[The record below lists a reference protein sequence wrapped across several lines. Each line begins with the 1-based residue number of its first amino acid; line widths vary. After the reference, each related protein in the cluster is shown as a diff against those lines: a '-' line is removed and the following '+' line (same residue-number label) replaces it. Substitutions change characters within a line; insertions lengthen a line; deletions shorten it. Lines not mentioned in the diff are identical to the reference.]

1 MLHQRTAELAL
12 VSFSMFEPRRKV
24 VDYIR
29 PVETS
34 HYGFLIRDRP
44 NQRGDNSVNWRAY
57 TEPFAFDLW
66 VTTAA
71 LLVCSAALWTVL
83 ESGSPSKS
91 TEEGEHPPQPFWSVL
106 GVLVQQGAFVLPET
120 SSQRILFGSLWVFSV
135 VLFASF
141 TSNIVSLLA
150 STRYVMPF
158 ETLEQLAAL
167 TDWKIIADPD
177 SADLGL
183 VTSLPEISGRHSI
196 IKALLPHGLEILF
209 TESDATL
216 FTARI
221 NVDHVL
227 RRNCSFVWSAIRATL
242 EPGGAVIY
250 EAWTFPGD
258 PRPLTELRGYW
269 TKAEGLWLEP
279 RQYDGPKDFKGRT
292 LRVAMLEDPPY
303 VTLDN
308 SSGKPV
314 LGGYLPGVLDMLAA
328 GLNFTP
334 KIVCPKDG
342 KFGYQLPNGTWNG
355 IVGLLQHRRAELMLV
370 SLVMLEQR
378 RRVVDY
384 LGPVEWTYYGFVI
397 RDRTLRLGDSEVNW
411 RAYTEPFSPALWTAA
426 FALLLCAAGVWSAM
440 AAAAPQA
447 ETNASEPGAT
457 ATPAEPFW
465 TVLGV
470 LVQQGASVVPESS
483 SQRILLGSLWVFSVV
498 LFASFTSNIV
508 SLLASTRYVM
518 PFETLEQLAALTDW
532 KIIAN
537 PESADLHQLFRIHEL
552 NRTGKLEPIKA
563 FLPHALDILL
573 TNDKTV
579 LFTAFSNVDHVLRR
593 NCSFVWSAIRVL
605 PSAGYLTA
613 QRDLPYRDA
622 IATRLSHLSE
632 AGLLKHLWE
641 KTLLQPTA
649 AGCRRLSQ
657 FSTMTLRQTA
667 PALTLLAVG
676 MLTAALQTR

>member
-1 MLHQRTAELAL
+1 MLVDPPYVTSDNSTGQEKLNGYLPEILDMLVAGLNFTPNIIQPPDGKFGVELPNGSWNGILGMLHQRTAELAL

-44 NQRGDNSVNWRAY
+44 NQRGDNSVNWRVY

-83 ESGSPSKS
+83 ESGSPSRP
-91 TEEGEHPPQPFWSVL
+91 TEEGEQPPQPFWSVL

-196 IKALLPHGLEILF
+196 IKALLPDGLEILF

-227 RRNCSFVWSAIRATL
+227 RRNCSFVWSAIR
-242 EPGGAVIY
+242 VI
-250 EAWTFPGD
+250 P
-258 PRPLTELRGYW
+258 
-269 TKAEGLWLEP
+269 
-279 RQYDGPKDFKGRT
+279 
-292 LRVAMLEDPPY
+292 
-303 VTLDN
+303 
-308 SSGKPV
+308 S
-314 LGGYLPGVLDMLAA
+314 GGYL
-328 GLNFTP
+328 
-334 KIVCPKDG
+334 
-342 KFGYQLPNGTWNG
+342 
-355 IVGLLQHRRAELMLV
+355 
-370 SLVMLEQR
+370 
-378 RRVVDY
+378 
-384 LGPVEWTYYGFVI
+384 
-397 RDRTLRLGDSEVNW
+397 
-411 RAYTEPFSPALWTAA
+411 
-426 FALLLCAAGVWSAM
+426 
-440 AAAAPQA
+440 
-447 ETNASEPGAT
+447 
-457 ATPAEPFW
+457 
-465 TVLGV
+465 
-470 LVQQGASVVPESS
+470 
-483 SQRILLGSLWVFSVV
+483 
-498 LFASFTSNIV
+498 
-508 SLLASTRYVM
+508 
-518 PFETLEQLAALTDW
+518 
-532 KIIAN
+532 
-537 PESADLHQLFRIHEL
+537 
-552 NRTGKLEPIKA
+552 TG
-563 FLPHALDILL
+563 
-573 TNDKTV
+573 
-579 LFTAFSNVDHVLRR
+579 
-593 NCSFVWSAIRVL
+593 
-605 PSAGYLTA
+605 

-632 AGLLKHLWE
+632 AGLLQHLWE
-641 KTLLQPTA
+641 LTLQQPTA
-649 AGCRRLSQ
+649 AGCRKLSQ
-657 FSTMTLRQTA
+657 FNTMTLLQTA
-667 PALTLLAVG
+667 PALALLAVG
-676 MLTAALQTR
+676 MLTAALVAFAEYRWASQRVMSCPSFKKCAKKPGKRLRNM

>member
-1 MLHQRTAELAL
+1 
-12 VSFSMFEPRRKV
+12 
-24 VDYIR
+24 
-29 PVETS
+29 
-34 HYGFLIRDRP
+34 
-44 NQRGDNSVNWRAY
+44 
-57 TEPFAFDLW
+57 
-66 VTTAA
+66 
-71 LLVCSAALWTVL
+71 
-83 ESGSPSKS
+83 
-91 TEEGEHPPQPFWSVL
+91 
-106 GVLVQQGAFVLPET
+106 
-120 SSQRILFGSLWVFSV
+120 
-135 VLFASF
+135 
-141 TSNIVSLLA
+141 
-150 STRYVMPF
+150 
-158 ETLEQLAAL
+158 
-167 TDWKIIADPD
+167 
-177 SADLGL
+177 
-183 VTSLPEISGRHSI
+183 
-196 IKALLPHGLEILF
+196 
-209 TESDATL
+209 
-216 FTARI
+216 
-221 NVDHVL
+221 
-227 RRNCSFVWSAIRATL
+227 
-242 EPGGAVIY
+242 
-250 EAWTFPGD
+250 
-258 PRPLTELRGYW
+258 
-269 TKAEGLWLEP
+269 
-279 RQYDGPKDFKGRT
+279 
-292 LRVAMLEDPPY
+292 
-303 VTLDN
+303 
-308 SSGKPV
+308 
-314 LGGYLPGVLDMLAA
+314 MLAA

-447 ETNASEPGAT
+447 QTSASEPGAT
-457 ATPAEPFW
+457 TTPAEPFW

-613 QRDLPYRDA
+613 QRNLPYRDA

-676 MLTAALQTR
+676 MLTAALVAFAECRWARRRARRQRRGQRTKRSRKQPS